1 MPTQLRHNADRAR
14 YELFID
20 GRLSGVADYAVDGET
35 VVFPHTEIAP
45 SLRRRGLGAELVRY
59 ALDDVRGSGRT
70 VVPRCW
76 FVAQFIDD
84 HPEYRDLLA
93 A

>member
-1 MPTQLRHNADRAR
+1 MSSSVRNNTDRSR
-14 YELFID
+14 YELFDD
-20 GRLSGVADYAVDGET
+20 GRLVGIADYRVDGRT

-45 SLRRRGLGAELVRY
+45 SLRGRGLGAELVRA

-70 VVPRCW
+70 VVPACW
-76 FVAQFIDD
+76 YVAQFIDE